1 MTIKIISNKIRNI
14 IFLNLI
20 IIYLFNIFFFNI
32 SKKTEIKKITIQYT
46 FLDKYK
52 LKSNKINEY
61 KNKKIPKISIISPIY
76 NRKLYIKRF
85 LKNMQYQK
93 FQDFEILLI
102 DDCSI
107 DGTLEVIKDFYRK
120 DNRIIIVKNK
130 KRKGTF
136 WGRNLGVLFA
146 KGKYVILPD
155 PDDIISKNIVGLCF
169 KYAEKYNYDI
179 IRFNSYSGKGIIMDN
194 LIVNNIENKNFKQP
208 ELSTNILYLNNELVK
223 TDHKIW
229 NKFIKKDS
237 YIIGLNSMAK
247 FYLNINLAIS
257 QDQIINYIIYRY
269 AKSFYFLSN
278 IGYYYI
284 RNNMSV
290 TKHKFQLNK
299 ISIIFSFIYLKLIF
313 EYSKNTKH
321 EKDMANRLLADLF
334 IYKKINGLI
343 FLEKDNKFY
352 RDIINKYLESDFI
365 TNNNKIELKKL
376 IKI

>member
-1 MTIKIISNKIRNI
+1 
-14 IFLNLI
+14 
-20 IIYLFNIFFFNI
+20 
-32 SKKTEIKKITIQYT
+32 
-46 FLDKYK
+46 
-52 LKSNKINEY
+52 
-61 KNKKIPKISIISPIY
+61 
-76 NRKLYIKRF
+76 
-85 LKNMQYQK
+85 MQYQK

-299 ISIIFSFIYLKLIF
+299 ISIIFSFIYLKLIICLK
-313 EYSKNTKH
+313 YKI
-321 EKDMANRLLADLF
+321 
-334 IYKKINGLI
+334 IY
-343 FLEKDNKFY
+343 FLNNF
-352 RDIINKYLESDFI
+352 DF
-365 TNNNKIELKKL
+365 
-376 IKI
+376 